1 MATEHTTKNR
11 FLVETRGV
19 QPLTFKAVLYQNG
32 GTVVV
37 NATGNQ
43 KLYKGVTY
51 RINRNDN
58 NEDLTT
64 IGAQSNLAGTNFVSN
79 GDYEDLF
86 SADLKLSYDRG
97 APVLNVFENTLGYT
111 PCVAYVGLG
120 MYQIFIGDNLQE
132 TLWQKYAYNNIPIIT
147 TTKGIG
153 AGFFGNTTIVNSV
166 FSYEEAII
174 YINSID
180 AATGDSEDNLL
191 NDIDNFFRTSIE
203 IEIYI

>member
-11 FLVETRGV
+11 FLVETRGS

-43 KLYKGVTY
+43 RLYKGVTY

-64 IGAQSNLAGTNFVSN
+64 IGAESNLSGTYFVSN

-86 SADLKLSYDRG
+86 SVDLKLSYDRG

-111 PCVAYVGLG
+111 PCTAYLGRG

-132 TLWQKYAYNNIPIIT
+132 TLWQKYAQDNTPILAKI
-147 TTKGIG
+147 KGFG
-153 AGFFGNTTIVNSV
+153 AGFFGVTTIVNAA
-166 FSYEEAII
+166 FSYEEGII
-174 YINSID
+174 YINSIN
-180 AATGDSEDNLL
+180 APTGSNADNLL